1 MRIPALAATAAMLM
15 VGCSPAPDSVDERP
29 IWARGAIVEAQGR
42 AYVEMPPN
50 RARFTVTFESK
61 DERSEDA
68 SATVVEQAN
77 TATEAI
83 RMASDEQVRI
93 TSDLSVRPYYRQVK
107 RRTGEHSEQLVENV
121 HPDALLGYVA
131 TVTVNVT
138 VLDPEFAAV
147 ARGAALAAGPVNSSA
162 MGFYLEPTTENQRA
176 VYEQAVQDAAQRA
189 QLIADASGATL
200 GNLLVLQEG
209 PGPCLGTPS
218 SQTGYAQSAAFDSAR
233 MNAVAA
239 PESRARATAETAEQF
254 ALAADLQPQRVEARA
269 CAVYSVR

>member
-1 MRIPALAATAAMLM
+1 MPA
-15 VGCSPAPDSVDERP
+15 
-29 IWARGAIVEAQGR
+29 
-42 AYVEMPPN
+42 N

-61 DERSEDA
+61 DERSETA
-68 SATVVEQAN
+68 SAVVVEQAN

-162 MGFYLEPTTENQRA
+162 MRSEEHTSELQSRGP
-176 VYEQAVQDAAQRA
+176 
-189 QLIADASGATL
+189 L
-200 GNLLVLQEG
+200 G
-209 PGPCLGTPS
+209 C
-218 SQTGYAQSAAFDSAR
+218 R
-233 MNAVAA
+233 
-239 PESRARATAETAEQF
+239 
-254 ALAADLQPQRVEARA
+254 
-269 CAVYSVR
+269 

>member
-218 SQTGYAQSAAFDSAR
+218 SQTGYAKGAISDIHMSAA
-233 MNAVAA
+233 AA

>member
-1 MRIPALAATAAMLM
+1 MRIHALAATAAMLM
-15 VGCSPAPDSVDERP
+15 VGCSPAPYAVDECA
-29 IWARGAIVEAQGR
+29 ICDRGEIVEAQGR
-42 AYVEMPPN
+42 AYVEMLTN
-50 RARFTVTFESK
+50 RSRFTVTFESK
-61 DERSEDA
+61 DERSETA
-68 SATVVEQAN
+68 SAVVGEQAN

-93 TSDLSVRPYYRQVK
+93 TSDLSVRPYYSQVT

-131 TVTVNVT
+131 KVIVNVT
-138 VLDPEFAAV
+138 VLDPERAAE
-147 ARGAALAAGPVNSSA
+147 ARGAALAGGPVNSSA

-200 GNLLVLQEG
+200 GKLLVLQEG

-233 MNAVAA
+233 MNAGAA
-239 PESRARATAETAEQF
+239 PGSRRRATGEAAEH
-254 ALAADLQPQRVEARA
+254 AARP
-269 CAVYSVR
+269 